1 MTTAQPWTLV
11 RPPRAILALRLQSL
25 GDIVITLPYLQSLR
39 NMYPDMVLDFAV
51 RSEFFELV
59 ASLTLFNKVWEIR
72 GRRSGKRQFIYLL
85 FLIPQFWTR
94 QYEVVIDL
102 QNSKVSRWILRLI
115 GQKAWTSWDSRSHS
129 LAADRTLT
137 AIQRL
142 NLRTVDIST
151 TISTVDKSRVSA
163 IELLKEAGW
172 DKTHRIV
179 VLNPAGA
186 FPTRNW
192 PLRYYPELV
201 RQLRTRIDPL
211 VSFVILGN
219 SSLSKKAKVISEA
232 TDGDIID
239 LTGKTT
245 QSQAF
250 VIVSMAMLTVS
261 EDSAI
266 MHMSWVQGIPTVAIL
281 GSTPSYWSAPKGS
294 WTYCFNSSDMPCG
307 NCYAEVCKWGDNRCL
322 SRVSVEQ
329 VLNAALMIIGK

>member
-1 MTTAQPWTLV
+1 MTSAQPWTLV
-11 RPPRAILALRLQSL
+11 RPPKAILAVRLQSL

-39 NMYPDMVLDFAV
+39 NIYPDMVLDFAV

-59 ASLTLFNKVWEIR
+59 ASLTLFNRVWKIR
-72 GRRSGKRQFIYLL
+72 GGRSGKRQFICLL
-85 FLIPQFWTR
+85 FLIPQFWMR

-102 QNSKVSRWILRLI
+102 QNNKVSRWILRLI

-129 LAADRTLT
+129 LAADRTLE

-151 TISTVDKSRVSA
+151 TIPTGDKSRVSA
-163 IELLKEAGW
+163 IELLNEVGW
-172 DKTHRIV
+172 DKTHRII

-186 FPTRNW
+186 FPSRNW
-192 PLRYYPELV
+192 PLRYYPDLI
-201 RQLRTRIDPL
+201 RQLRAMIDPL
-211 VSFVILGN
+211 ISIVILGT
-219 SSLSKKAKVISEA
+219 SALSKKAQAISDA
-232 TDGDIID
+232 IDGDVID

-250 VIVSMAMLTVS
+250 VIVGMAMLTIS

-307 NCYAEVCKWGDNRCL
+307 NCYKEVCQWGDNRCL
-322 SRVSVEQ
+322 TRVSVQQ
-329 VLNAALMIIGK
+329 VLNAALQIIGK